1 MTLAVVTGAAR
12 GLGAAVTHR
21 FAARGWHVLAVDACL
36 GDVGDGGSPQAST
49 DDLDCVVARDD
60 GLVTPAVVD
69 VRDLAQLSTAVD
81 AAVAQYGPLVAVV
94 AAAAIIDGGADQWD
108 TDPAQLQRLWETD
121 VLGVWHAAT
130 ATVPH
135 LLDTAAVGEPAAFCA
150 IASAAAHRGLWHLS
164 AYCTV
169 KHAVAGLVQ
178 GLAADLKGR
187 GVTVAGVS
195 PGSMDT
201 PMLAATARLY
211 GLDDVADLAR
221 SHTTSQPL
229 QADEVAA
236 VVEAACT
243 LGPVV
248 HGTVL
253 QATAGFSE

>member
-1 MTLAVVTGAAR
+1 MTLAVVTGAAS

-36 GDVGDGGSPQAST
+36 GDSGSQGAT
-49 DDLDCVVARDD
+49 TTDLDQVVARDS
-60 GLVTPAVVD
+60 GHVTPAVVD
-69 VRDLAQLSTAVD
+69 VRDLAQLRAAVD
-81 AAVAQYGPLVAVV
+81 AAVAQHGPLVAVV

-108 TDPAQLQRLWETD
+108 TDPEQLRRLWETD

-130 ATVPH
+130 ASVPH
-135 LLDTAAVGEPAAFCA
+135 LLDGAAGGGSAAFCA

-178 GLAADLKGR
+178 GLAADLNGR
-187 GVTVAGVS
+187 GVTVTGVS

-221 SHTTSQPL
+221 SHTTGQPL
-229 QADEVAA
+229 PADEVAA

-243 LGPVV
+243 LGPAV